1 MASSQVDEGAKGL
14 QVGELIAV
22 MAEEGDDLSTIDA
35 WLAENGGSEAKSAE
49 PETAKEESAPK
60 EQEQKGSAEGGKTS
74 TSMDIPPSKPAVG
87 GKETAQEAPKLQ
99 SEASKLNRIAATPI
113 ARRIAQEKGVPLD
126 QVKGSGPNGRIVKE
140 DVEKFQ
146 AKASKSAAPAASSSS
161 SSAAAPAAF
170 EDIPA
175 SNMRKTISKRLLE
188 SSQSIPNY
196 FVTVE
201 VNMGPFRLSPVWL
214 SAHASSRLT
223 RFLTLCRPQTS

>member
-1 MASSQVDEGAKGL
+1 
-14 QVGELIAV
+14 
-22 MAEEGDDLSTIDA
+22 MAEEGDDLSGIDA
-35 WLAENGGSEAKSAE
+35 WLAENGGSDSAKSAE
-49 PETAKEESAPK
+49 PEVAKEESAPK
-60 EQEQKGSAEGGKTS
+60 QQEQSGSSEGGKTS
-74 TSMDIPPSKPAVG
+74 TSMEIPPSKPAVG
-87 GKETAQEAPKLQ
+87 GKESAQEAPKLQ
-99 SEASKLNRIAATPI
+99 SQASKLNRIAATPV

-146 AKASKSAAPAASSSS
+146 AKAPKAAAPAASSS
-161 SSAAAPAAF
+161 SSAAAPAAY

-201 VNMGPFRLSPVWL
+201 VNMGP
-214 SAHASSRLT
+214 SACCSHSLP
-223 RFLTLCRPQTS
+223 RPRG